1 MQDTQVQL
9 LGWEDVLEREM
20 ATHLVFLLG
29 NLMDR
34 GGWRATVHGVARVR
48 HNLAIKFSSVAQ
60 SCLTL

>member
-9 LGWEDVLEREM
+9 LGWKDPLKKEM

-29 NLMDR
+29 NPMDR
-34 GGWRATVHGVARVR
+34 GGWQATVHGVARVR

-60 SCLTL
+60 SCLIL